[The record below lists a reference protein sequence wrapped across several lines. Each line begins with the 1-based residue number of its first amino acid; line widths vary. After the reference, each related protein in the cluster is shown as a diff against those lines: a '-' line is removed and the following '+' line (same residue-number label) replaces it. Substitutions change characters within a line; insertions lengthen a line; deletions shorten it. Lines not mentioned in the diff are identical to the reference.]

1 MMAML
6 PISVT
11 QSMNNLIALVS
22 QNEDW
27 ILRRVIEYAKIHEYT
42 RYTSTLIEAW
52 RISIASLNE
61 AMLAALSTAEEIPQP
76 SLDDSFNRTVIDQ
89 FSIAEVRRHRA
100 RGVTLGM
107 FLGLVKYYRRSY
119 DDLVRERHFDLEV
132 EREYLGFL
140 ERFFDRFEIG
150 YSVEWNTLN
159 ADQVVGELQDQ
170 NRVLTNEKN
179 KYLTIF
185 ESLYDPVILLDRE
198 NLIEN
203 INQAAAE
210 LFQAHNLPA
219 HRYYDQHPAQQ
230 AFPWLAEEITAF
242 SASSEQELVVV
253 KSLETPQGQRHF
265 QVKMKRM
272 QDVSEKYWGTVLILN
287 DLTERL
293 KKEEALTLNRAILRW
308 VNTLVGL
315 SQRIANGTDTEDVLL
330 EAMGALYELTEPDA
344 AVMGM
349 WEPEAGHFR
358 LKYRVGA
365 GGLEKTEH
373 VHVSAPN
380 ELQPSAAPHRIPG
393 FAQDFDQVLVLPL
406 KTNEQPIGRLW
417 VGRARTP
424 AFSVS
429 EKVVLESLAHQMLI
443 AIEHARMTEQVQSGA
458 VVTERARL
466 SREMHDGLAQILGFL
481 SLQMQSLESL
491 ISQGKLDETR
501 AELRRARERIRDAQA
516 EVRENILNLRTVLSK
531 NGEVVPFLCEYIAQF
546 GEQTGLRT
554 HVQCAENPRTTL
566 SPVCEVQLVRIMQEA
581 LANVRQHARA
591 RNVWVTL
598 EEDGAGLRVEIRDD
612 GVGFIEQSTDKR
624 FGLKT
629 MRERTE
635 SVHGELAIQSTPGQG
650 THIQLRVPRGD
661 K

>member
-1 MMAML
+1 MTA
-6 PISVT
+6 PVA
-11 QSMNNLIALVS
+11 QSLNSLMTLVAH
-22 QNEDW
+22 NEDW
-27 ILRRVIEYAKIHEYT
+27 ILRRVIDYAKVHEYT

-52 RISIASLNE
+52 RISIASLNV
-61 AMLAALSTAEEIPQP
+61 AMLQVLSSSEEILQP
-76 SLDDSFNRTVIDQ
+76 SLDDSFKQTVIDQ
-89 FSIAEVRRHRA
+89 FSIAEVRKHRA

-107 FLGLVKYYRRSY
+107 FLGLVKYYRRGY
-119 DDLVRERHFDLEV
+119 NDLVREQHLPAAV
-132 EREYLGFL
+132 EREYLDFL

-150 YSVEWNTLN
+150 YSVEWNALN
-159 ADQVVGELQDQ
+159 ADESVKELQDQ

-185 ESLYDPVILLDRE
+185 ESLYDPVILLDRG

-203 INQAAAE
+203 VNQAAAE
-210 LFQAHNLPA
+210 LFQAHNLTG

-230 AFPWLAEEITAF
+230 AFPWLADEIAAF
-242 SASSEQELVVV
+242 SASGEQELVVV
-253 KSLETPQGQRHF
+253 KNLETAQGQRHF

-287 DLTERL
+287 DLTERI

-315 SQRIANGTDTEDVLL
+315 SQRLSSGADTEDVLL
-330 EAMGALYELTEPDA
+330 EAMSALYELTEPDV

-349 WEPEAGHFR
+349 WEAESGHFR
-358 LKYRVGA
+358 LKYRAGA

-373 VHVSAPN
+373 IHVPTPG
-380 ELQPSAAPHRIPG
+380 ELEAAATRCIPG
-393 FAQDFDQVLVLPL
+393 FAQDFDQVLSLPL
-406 KTNEQPIGRLW
+406 KTNEQPVGRLW
-417 VGRARTP
+417 VGRTQPRPFNA
-424 AFSVS
+424 S

-443 AIEHARMTEQVQSGA
+443 AIEHARLTEQIQSGA
-458 VVTERARL
+458 VVAERARL

-491 ISQGKLDETR
+491 VSQGKLDETQ

-546 GEQTGLRT
+546 GEQTGIQT
-554 HVQCAENPRTTL
+554 HVQCADNPRTSL

-591 RNVWVTL
+591 ENVWVSLADNGTGF
-598 EEDGAGLRVEIRDD
+598 EVEIRDD
-612 GVGFIEQSTDKR
+612 GVGFVERSAERR
-624 FGLKT
+624 FGLKS

-635 SVHGELAIQSTPGQG
+635 SVHGELLIDSTPGRG
-650 THIQLRVPRGD
+650 TRIRLRVPRSD
-661 K
+661 T